1 MAKELSTILTAAA
14 EVRDAS
20 ERGENTATRVGGV
33 LCDLLEY
40 LAAAVL
46 AGDIQ
51 IVSDIA
57 GTGIV
62 VKLRNGN
69 GVTYNQRFNLPVA
82 NASVN
87 GLLTPDLLNKL
98 NSAYST
104 SGTNQ
109 TAIETRRLEI
119 EELTRRLKGSSD
131 YSNAFTDPQIFLGDF
146 DTIEEVNAA
155 INGLVTQAASP
166 ETKYTGHCIVGVAG
180 CRFDIH
186 QYALHFATGDFV
198 QCVCGCVKLNANAN
212 GLLQDGQYNIFFRR
226 VRSYVPEEWKGI
238 PSLIPYADELYYGLL
253 DPRDKMK
260 LNNVID
266 IGHVTTSATAENWA
280 KNPSYLRETQRP
292 TIFQYYDVRNKQC
305 GMIFSLPAGENTFGQ
320 TLFLGTNHYKRTVT
334 VSGNTSTATNWVA
347 L

>member
-62 VKLRNGN
+62 VKLRQGN
-69 GVTYNQRFNLPVA
+69 GLTYNQRLNLPVV
-82 NASVN
+82 NASIN

-131 YSNAFTDPQIFLGDF
+131 YSNAFTDPQVFLGDF
-146 DTIEEVNAA
+146 ETMEEVNAA
-155 INGLVTQAASP
+155 IDGMVTEAASP
-166 ETKYTGHCIVGVAG
+166 ETKFTGHCVVGLLG
-180 CRFDIH
+180 SRFDIH

-198 QCVCGCVKLNANAN
+198 QCVSGCVKIAPDAMN
-212 GLLQDGQYNIFFRR
+212 LQQHGQYNIVFRR
-226 VRSYVPEEWKGI
+226 VSNFTPDIWKGI
-238 PSLIPYADELYYGLL
+238 STLIPNADELYYGLL

-260 LNNVID
+260 LNNVVD
-266 IGHVTTSATAENWA
+266 LGYVTTSATAENWA
-280 KNPSYLRETQRP
+280 KSPTYLTEKTRP
-292 TIFQYYDVRNKQC
+292 TIFQYYDARNAQV
-305 GMIFSLPAGENTFGQ
+305 GMIISLPASATTFGQ
-320 TLFLGTNHYKRTVT
+320 TLLLGTYIYRRTVT
-334 VSGNTSTATNWVA
+334 VNGTTSTATSWTS